1 MRTVILGG
9 TVYDGSG
16 GPPVCKDVLIENG
29 RILDVG
35 HFSQIE
41 NSVRIDAKG
50 MAVTP
55 GFIDSHRHGDFAVF
69 TDAGF
74 GEAELAQGVTTMLV
88 GNCGM
93 SAAPAAGNFREE
105 WYGFIEPCLGKP
117 PKGKL
122 WETFPQYLDQL
133 EKRELPLNVGA
144 LIGLGSVKTAV
155 KGFSSQ
161 AWTSQE
167 MREGQR
173 MVVEALEAGAW
184 GVSCGIMYMPE
195 CYWSSKDYIKLL
207 RPAAA
212 YKRPLCCHMRGEG
225 DGLEEAVAEAIEI
238 ASGAGLGLHISHFKA
253 TGKKN
258 WKRSLPGAIE
268 RIRQAREEGQ
278 DVTVDF
284 YPYTGGSTTLMTLL
298 PPGCHKEDIKSTLS
312 WLSEKEG
319 VQQLRE
325 ELLKDH
331 PGWENMVK
339 SIGWERILISSVA
352 TEKNKGAQGRA
363 FPQVCESGGD
373 QDEAACMAR
382 LLREEKGK
390 VGIIV
395 MSMDPG
401 DVDMAAGL
409 PYGSVISDGLYGAPG
424 FPHPRLYGA
433 FPRVWSEYV
442 IKRGILTPEEAVYK
456 MSGLPA
462 RRFGLGDRGRI
473 QKGMRAD
480 INLFNPGKFHDTATF
495 TDPVRLAE
503 GMDMVLI
510 NGEAVWNKGK
520 WTRRRTA
527 DLLRAENILI
537 ESELT

>member
-173 MVVEALEAGAW
+173 LVMEALEAGAW
-184 GVSCGIMYMPE
+184 GISCGIMYMPE
-195 CYWSSKDYIKLL
+195 CYWSPKDYVKLL

-238 ASGAGLGLHISHFKA
+238 ASEAGLGLHISHFKA

-258 WKRSLPGAIE
+258 WRRSLPKAIE

-298 PPGCHKEDIKSTLS
+298 PPCCHKEDIKSTLS

-319 VQQLRE
+319 VQQLRK
-325 ELLKDH
+325 ELLKDR
-331 PGWENMVK
+331 PGWENMVRA
-339 SIGWERILISSVA
+339 IG
-352 TEKNKGAQGRA
+352 
-363 FPQVCESGGD
+363 
-373 QDEAACMAR
+373 
-382 LLREEKGK
+382 
-390 VGIIV
+390 
-395 MSMDPG
+395 
-401 DVDMAAGL
+401 
-409 PYGSVISDGLYGAPG
+409 
-424 FPHPRLYGA
+424 
-433 FPRVWSEYV
+433 
-442 IKRGILTPEEAVYK
+442 
-456 MSGLPA
+456 
-462 RRFGLGDRGRI
+462 
-473 QKGMRAD
+473 
-480 INLFNPGKFHDTATF
+480 
-495 TDPVRLAE
+495 
-503 GMDMVLI
+503 
-510 NGEAVWNKGK
+510 
-520 WTRRRTA
+520 
-527 DLLRAENILI
+527 
-537 ESELT
+537 